1 VTVVVLGSA
10 NLDLVYRVERIPG
23 GGETVLAREYSEHP
37 GGKGNNQVIA
47 AARAGAHARFIAAL
61 GTDAHGELLAAT
73 LRAADVDTLVRRVD
87 TPTGTAL
94 ITVDDNGENSIV
106 VNPGANAN
114 LTQLTAPERV
124 AIAEADYLLAQLEIP
139 LSTVIA
145 GAAHART
152 HGTKVVVNAAP
163 IRELP
168 VELTDNVDVLVV
180 NEHEALLFAAQL
192 SPAAGVPRSLTIDGA
207 RDVLTI
213 LLTTVPAVVVTLGSA
228 GAVVLTR
235 EMGDSPA
242 AHVPAASVATI
253 DTTGA
258 GDTFCGALV
267 AELDNGRDLI
277 DAAEFASAAAAL
289 AVQRAGAVPSIPQ
302 RPKIL
307 QMLAELTRPAP

>member
-23 GGETVLAREYSEHP
+23 GGETVLARGYGEHP
-37 GGKGNNQVIA
+37 GGKGNNQAIA
-47 AARAGAHARFIAAL
+47 AARAGARTRFIAAL
-61 GTDAHGELLAAT
+61 GSDAHGDMLADT
-73 LRAADVDTLVRRVD
+73 LNTSDVDALLRRVSA
-87 TPTGTAL
+87 PTGTAL

-106 VNPGANAN
+106 VNPGANAR
-114 LTQLTAPERV
+114 LTVLTTPELE
-124 AIAEADYLLAQLEIP
+124 AIAHAEYFLAQLEVP
-139 LSTVIA
+139 LPTVVA
-145 GAAHART
+145 GAAEAHA
-152 HGTKVVVNAAP
+152 HGTTVVVNAAP

-168 VELTDNVDVLVV
+168 VELTDNVDVLIV

-192 SPAAGVPRSLTIDGA
+192 TAASLPRSLTVDGA
-207 RDVLTI
+207 RDVLAI
-213 LLTTVPAVVVTLGSA
+213 LLTRVPAVVVTLGSA

-242 AHVPAASVATI
+242 AHIPASSVRTI

-267 AELDNGRDLI
+267 AELDAGSDLI

-289 AVQRAGAVPSIPQ
+289 AVQQPGAVPSIPH
-302 RPKIL
+302 RDEIL
-307 QMLAELTRPAP
+307 RLRSTTIRGTP